1 MDMNQLKFSSL
12 LACTICAVLATTA
25 FADDLTSR
33 TPPVMASAASGIA
46 LRDGGVLYG
55 QLLDAQQRPL
65 AKQEV
70 RVLSQGHLVIAVK
83 TNAQGQ
89 FGVKGLRGGPH
100 TIESTN
106 SRQTVLLWA
115 PRTAPPSADR
125 IAVMVAGQD
134 SISRD
139 PVVRGQLGGGDYG
152 PAIRGAVAGG
162 LVTGLTYWALDYN
175 PSGS

>member
-1 MDMNQLKFSSL
+1 MNQLKFSSL
-12 LACTICAVLATTA
+12 LACTAICAVLATTA

-70 RVLSQGHLVIAVK
+70 RILSQGHLVIAVK

-125 IAVMVAGQD
+125 IAVMVAG
-134 SISRD
+134 
-139 PVVRGQLGGGDYG
+139 PVVRGQLGGDNYG